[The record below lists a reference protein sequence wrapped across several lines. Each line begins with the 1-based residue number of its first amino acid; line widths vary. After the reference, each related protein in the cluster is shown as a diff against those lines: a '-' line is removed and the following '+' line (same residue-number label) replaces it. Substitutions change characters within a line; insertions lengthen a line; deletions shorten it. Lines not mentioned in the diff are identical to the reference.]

1 MTWMTVKPTRNA
13 VANDFDRMFNQF
25 FSSDQLASCHPSGN
39 ASWPAATQWPVAT
52 QWPAIDVSETDDEI
66 KLTLEAAGANK
77 EDIKVTIKEG
87 VLTISGKR
95 TFETDEQSGQQ
106 IVSEIRSGEFSRS
119 FTLPETVDTDKIKA
133 DFQNGLLQVQL
144 AKLEEIKPK
153 EIEVSV
159 A

>member
-1 MTWMTVKPTRNA
+1 MTWMTVKPNRNA
-13 VANDFDRMFNQF
+13 IAHDFDRMFDQF
-25 FSSDQLASCHPSGN
+25 FSGDHQLSCRPTAKSN
-39 ASWPAATQWPVAT
+39 WPAVN
-52 QWPAIDVSETDDEI
+52 ISETDHEI
-66 KLTLEAAGANK
+66 KLTLEVAGATK
-77 EDIKVTIKEG
+77 EAIKVTIKEG
-87 VLTISGKR
+87 VLTISGQR
-95 TFETDEQSGQQ
+95 QLTNDEKDTKQ

-133 DFQNGLLQVQL
+133 DFQNGLLLVRL